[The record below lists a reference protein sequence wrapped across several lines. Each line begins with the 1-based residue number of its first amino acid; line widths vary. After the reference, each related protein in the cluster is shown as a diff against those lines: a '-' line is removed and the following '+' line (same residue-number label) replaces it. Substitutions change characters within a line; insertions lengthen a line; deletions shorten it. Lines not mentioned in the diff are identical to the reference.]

1 MNQTRCDQEEP
12 SRQRFAKLSLV
23 INKFVLSLPLLA
35 VFFLLFPD
43 NPIIARN
50 TEKSLGMMLIGS
62 GLLSYPLVFAVGRTI
77 AKQRYERGEYL
88 RSVFMSWLP
97 AICIILIIVGYVVS

>member
-1 MNQTRCDQEEP
+1 MIQTHYNQEEP
-12 SRQRFAKLSLV
+12 SWQRFAKLSLI
-23 INKFVLSLPLLA
+23 INKFVLSLPLIA

-50 TEKSLGMMLIGS
+50 TEKSLGMILVGS
-62 GLLSYPLVFAVGRTI
+62 GLLSYPLVFAVGRTM

-88 RSVFMSWLP
+88 RSVSMSWLP
-97 AICIILIIVGYVVS
+97 AICIILIVVGYAVS